1 MNEAQKL
8 QNMLG
13 VKPKDQRIAEMAG
26 AVTRLVIND
35 AIKEAKARAKIRDA
49 NTHAPEVKINPK
61 NG

>member
-8 QNMLG
+8 QASLG
-13 VKPKDQRIAEMAG
+13 VRPMEQQVREMAG

-35 AIKEAKARAKIRDA
+35 AIKEAKERAKVRDA
-49 NTHAPEVKINPK
+49 TTQAETTPK

>member
-8 QNMLG
+8 QAALG
-13 VKPKDQRIAEMAG
+13 IQSKEAKIREMAG

-35 AIKEAKARAKIRDA
+35 AIKEAKARAKTRDEK
-49 NTHAPEVKINPK
+49 TKGDSGPK